1 MILNPLLV
9 DRVEAA
15 LDVIRPALEMD
26 GGTVELIEITA
37 DMTVRLNFVGSCG
50 GCPLSALTLKLGIE
64 RTLREHVPEIAGVEA
79 EGMGEPI
86 WERALP

>member
-26 GGTVELIEITA
+26 GGTVELLEITA
-37 DMTVRLNFVGSCG
+37 ELVARLNFVGSCG

-64 RTLREHVPEIAGVEA
+64 RTLRERVPEITGVEA

-86 WERALP
+86 WDQAVP